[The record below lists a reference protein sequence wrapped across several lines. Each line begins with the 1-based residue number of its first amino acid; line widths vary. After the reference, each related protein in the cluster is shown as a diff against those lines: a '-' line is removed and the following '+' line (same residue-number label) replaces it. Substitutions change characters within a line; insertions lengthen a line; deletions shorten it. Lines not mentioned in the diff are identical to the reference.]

1 MDPGWGQQ
9 DVGWAALL
17 ILFAASLLT
26 VFGWLLQ
33 YARGLWL
40 ARARGGRGPGPALA
54 AEPAGSLRELGVWR
68 SLLRLR
74 PTRAGAPEEPGV
86 RGLLASLFA
95 FKSFRENWQRAWV
108 RALNEQACRDGSSI
122 QIAFEEVPQL
132 PPRASISHV
141 TCVDQSERTMVLHC
155 QLSAEEV
162 MFPVSVTQQSPAA
175 VSMETY
181 HVTLTLPPTQLEVS
195 LEEIPDEGLLVSWA
209 FTDRPDLSLTVL
221 PKLQARERGE
231 EEVELSTIE
240 ELIEDAIVS
249 PFVPPP
255 QLEVSLEEIPDEGL
269 LVSWAFT
276 DRPDLSLTVLPK
288 LQARERGEEEVEL
301 STIEELIEDAIVSTQ
316 PAMMVNLRACSAP
329 GGLVPSE
336 KPPTVPQAQPA
347 ISRPIRLFLRQLRA
361 SHLGGDLEGTGE
373 LCCVAELD
381 NPAQQKW
388 TKPTSAGPDVEWTDD
403 LALDLGPQSR
413 ELTLNVLRN
422 SSSGDTELLGQ
433 VTLPVGSPSRLL
445 SRRQVCP
452 LTLGPGKALG
462 PAATIAVELQY
473 EEGSPRNLGT
483 PAPSTPRPSITPTK
497 KIELDR
503 TIMPD
508 GTIVTT
514 VTTVQS
520 RPRVEGKLDS
530 PSRSPS
536 KVEVTEKTTTVLS
549 ESSGPSSASH
559 SSSRESHLS
568 NGLDPVAET
577 AIRQLTEPSGRAAK
591 KTPTKRSTLIISGVS
606 KVPIAQDELALSLG
620 YAASLEA
627 SMQDDAGTSGGPS
640 SPPPD
645 PPAMSPGPLDPLS
658 SPTSV
663 QEADETTRSDI
674 SERPSVDDVESETG
688 STGALETRSL
698 KDHKVS
704 FLRSGTKLIFRRR
717 PRQKEAGLSQSH
729 DDLSNTTATPSVR
742 KKAGSFSR
750 RLIKRFSFK
759 SKPKANGNP
768 SPQL

>member
-1 MDPGWGQQ
+1 MDPGWGQR

-26 VFGWLLQ
+26 VFAWLLQ

-40 ARARGGRGPGPALA
+40 ARARRDRGRGPALA
-54 AEPAGSLRELGVWR
+54 GEPVGSLRELGVWR

-74 PTRAGAPEEPGV
+74 ATRAGAPEEPGV

-141 TCVDQSERTMVLHC
+141 TCIDQSEHTMVLRC

-162 MFPVSVTQQSPAA
+162 RFPVSVTQQSPAA
-175 VSMETY
+175 ISMETY
-181 HVTLTLPPTQLEVS
+181 HVTLTLPPTQLEVN
-195 LEEIPDEGLLVSWA
+195 LEEIPGEGLLISWA
-209 FTDRPDLSLTVL
+209 FTDHPDLSLMVL
-221 PKLQARERGE
+221 PKLQRGE
-231 EEVELSTIE
+231 EQVELSTIE
-240 ELIEDAIVS
+240 ELI
-249 PFVPPP
+249 
-255 QLEVSLEEIPDEGL
+255 
-269 LVSWAFT
+269 
-276 DRPDLSLTVLPK
+276 K
-288 LQARERGEEEVEL
+288 
-301 STIEELIEDAIVSTQ
+301 DAIVSTQ

-336 KPPTVPQAQPA
+336 KPPMMPQTQPT
-347 ISRPIRLFLRQLRA
+347 IPRPTRLFLRQLRA
-361 SHLGGDLEGTGE
+361 SHLGNELEGTEE

-381 NPAQQKW
+381 NPMQQKW
-388 TKPTSAGPDVEWTDD
+388 TKPTRAGPEVEWTED

-413 ELTLNVLRN
+413 ELTLKVLR
-422 SSSGDTELLGQ
+422 SSSCGDTELLGQ
-433 VTLPVGSPSRLL
+433 ATLPVGSPSRPL
-445 SRRQVCP
+445 SRKQVCP
-452 LTLGPGKALG
+452 LTPGPGKALG
-462 PAATIAVELQY
+462 LAATMAVELQY

-483 PAPSTPRPSITPTK
+483 PTSSTPRPSITPTK

-520 RPRVEGKLDS
+520 RPRIDGKLDS

-549 ESSGPSSASH
+549 ESSGPSNTSH
-559 SSSRESHLS
+559 SSSRDSHLS

-577 AIRQLTEPSGRAAK
+577 AIRQLTEPSGRTAK

-640 SPPPD
+640 SPPSD
-645 PPAMSPGPLDPLS
+645 PPAMSPGPLDALS
-658 SPTSV
+658 SPTSI

-729 DDLSNTTATPSVR
+729 DDLSNATATPSVR

>member
-1 MDPGWGQQ
+1 MDPDWGQR

-17 ILFAASLLT
+17 VLFAASLLT
-26 VFGWLLQ
+26 VLGWLLQ

-54 AEPAGSLRELGVWR
+54 AESAGSLRELGAWR

-74 PTRAGAPEEPGV
+74 ATRAGAPEEPGV

-108 RALNEQACRDGSSI
+108 RALNEQACRDG
-122 QIAFEEVPQL
+122 
-132 PPRASISHV
+132 
-141 TCVDQSERTMVLHC
+141 
-155 QLSAEEV
+155 
-162 MFPVSVTQQSPAA
+162 
-175 VSMETY
+175 
-181 HVTLTLPPTQLEVS
+181 LEVN
-195 LEEIPDEGLLVSWA
+195 LEEIPGEGLLVSWA
-209 FTDRPDLSLTVL
+209 FTDRPDLRLTVL
-221 PKLQARERGE
+221 PKLQNRERGE
-231 EEVELSTIE
+231 EQVELSTIE
-240 ELIEDAIVS
+240 ELIEDSV
-249 PFVPPP
+249 
-255 QLEVSLEEIPDEGL
+255 
-269 LVSWAFT
+269 
-276 DRPDLSLTVLPK
+276 
-288 LQARERGEEEVEL
+288 
-301 STIEELIEDAIVSTQ
+301 VSTQ

-336 KPPTVPQAQPA
+336 KPPLVPQAQPA
-347 ISRPIRLFLRQLRA
+347 IPRPTRLFLRQLRA
-361 SHLGGDLEGTGE
+361 SHLGRELEGTGE
-373 LCCVAELD
+373 VCCVAELD
-381 NPAQQKW
+381 DPMQQKW
-388 TKPTSAGPDVEWTDD
+388 TKPMRAGPEVEWSED
-403 LALDLGPQSR
+403 LTLDLGPQSR
-413 ELTLNVLRN
+413 ELVLKVLRR
-422 SSSGDTELLGQ
+422 SSCGDAEFLGQ
-433 VTLPVGSPSRLL
+433 ATVSVASPSRPL

-452 LTLGPGKALG
+452 LTPGPGKALG
-462 PAATIAVELQY
+462 QAATMAVELQY

-483 PAPSTPRPSITPTK
+483 PTPSTPRPSITPTK

-520 RPRVEGKLDS
+520 RPRVDGKLDS

-549 ESSGPSSASH
+549 ESGGPSSSSH
-559 SSSRESHLS
+559 SSSPGESHLS

-627 SMQDDAGTSGGPS
+627 SMQDDAGPSGGPS
-640 SPPPD
+640 SPPSD
-645 PPAMSPGPLDPLS
+645 PPAMSPGPLDALS

>member
-1 MDPGWGQQ
+1 MDPDWGQR

-17 ILFAASLLT
+17 VLFAASLLT
-26 VFGWLLQ
+26 VLGWLLQ

-54 AEPAGSLRELGVWR
+54 AEPAGSLRELGAWR

-74 PTRAGAPEEPGV
+74 ATRAGAPEEPGV

-132 PPRASISHV
+132 PPKASISHV
-141 TCVDQSERTMVLHC
+141 TCTDQSERTMVLHC

-181 HVTLTLPPTQLEVS
+181 HVTLTLPPTQLEVN
-195 LEEIPDEGLLVSWA
+195 LEEIPGEGLLVSWA
-209 FTDRPDLSLTVL
+209 FTDRPDLRLTVL
-221 PKLQARERGE
+221 PKLQNRERGE
-231 EEVELSTIE
+231 EQVELSTIE
-240 ELIEDAIVS
+240 ELIEDS
-249 PFVPPP
+249 
-255 QLEVSLEEIPDEGL
+255 
-269 LVSWAFT
+269 
-276 DRPDLSLTVLPK
+276 
-288 LQARERGEEEVEL
+288 
-301 STIEELIEDAIVSTQ
+301 IVSTQ

-336 KPPTVPQAQPA
+336 KPPMVPQAQPA
-347 ISRPIRLFLRQLRA
+347 IPRPTRLFLRQLRA
-361 SHLGGDLEGTGE
+361 SHLGRELEGTGE
-373 LCCVAELD
+373 VCCVAELD
-381 NPAQQKW
+381 NPMQQKW
-388 TKPTSAGPDVEWTDD
+388 TKPMRAGPEVEWSED

-413 ELTLNVLRN
+413 ELILKVLR
-422 SSSGDTELLGQ
+422 SSSCGDTEFLGQ
-433 VTLPVGSPSRLL
+433 ATMSVASPSRPL

-452 LTLGPGKALG
+452 LTPGPGKALG
-462 PAATIAVELQY
+462 QAATMAVELQY

-483 PAPSTPRPSITPTK
+483 PTPSTPRPSITPTK

-520 RPRVEGKLDS
+520 RPRVDGKLDS

-549 ESSGPSSASH
+549 ESGGPSSTSH
-559 SSSRESHLS
+559 SSSPGESHLS

-627 SMQDDAGTSGGPS
+627 SMQDDAGPSGGPS
-640 SPPPD
+640 SPPSD
-645 PPAMSPGPLDPLS
+645 PPAMSPGPLDALS

-729 DDLSNTTATPSVR
+729 DDLSNATATPSVR

>member
-1 MDPGWGQQ
+1 MALGWGQQ

-17 ILFAASLLT
+17 FLFAASLLT

-40 ARARGGRGPGPALA
+40 ARARRGRGSGTALA
-54 AEPAGSLRELGVWR
+54 TEPGGSLRELGVWR

-74 PTRAGAPEEPGV
+74 ATRAGAPEEPGV

-132 PPRASISHV
+132 SPRTSISHV
-141 TCVDQSERTMVLHC
+141 TCIDQSERTMVLRC
-155 QLSAEEV
+155 QLFAEEV
-162 MFPVSVTQQSPAA
+162 RFPVSVTQQSPAA

-195 LEEIPDEGLLVSWA
+195 LEEIPGEGLLVSWA
-209 FTDRPDLSLTVL
+209 FTDRPDLSLMVL

-231 EEVELSTIE
+231 EQLELSTIE
-240 ELIEDAIVS
+240 ELI
-249 PFVPPP
+249 
-255 QLEVSLEEIPDEGL
+255 
-269 LVSWAFT
+269 
-276 DRPDLSLTVLPK
+276 K
-288 LQARERGEEEVEL
+288 
-301 STIEELIEDAIVSTQ
+301 DAIVSTQ
-316 PAMMVNLRACSAP
+316 PAMMVNLRACSAA

-336 KPPTVPQAQPA
+336 KPLVMPQAQTS
-347 ISRPIRLFLRQLRA
+347 IIRPTRLFLRQLRA
-361 SHLGGDLEGTGE
+361 FHLGSELRGNEE

-381 NPAQQKW
+381 NPMQQKW
-388 TKPTSAGPDVEWTDD
+388 TKPMRAGPEVEWTED

-413 ELTLNVLRN
+413 ELTLKVLRSGN
-422 SSSGDTELLGQ
+422 CGDTELLGQ
-433 VTLPVGSPSRLL
+433 AKLPVGPPSRPL

-452 LTLGPGKALG
+452 LTPGPGKALG
-462 PAATIAVELQY
+462 PAATMAAELQY
-473 EEGSPRNLGT
+473 EEGSPGNLGT
-483 PAPSTPRPSITPTK
+483 PTPSTPRPSITPTK

-549 ESSGPSSASH
+549 ESSGPSNASH
-559 SSSRESHLS
+559 SSSPGESHLS

-627 SMQDDAGTSGGPS
+627 SMQEDAGTSGGPS
-640 SPPPD
+640 SPPSD
-645 PPAMSPGPLDPLS
+645 PPATSPGPLDALS

>member
-1 MDPGWGQQ
+1 MDPDWGQR

-17 ILFAASLLT
+17 VLFAASLLT
-26 VFGWLLQ
+26 VLGWLLQ

-54 AEPAGSLRELGVWR
+54 AEPAGSQRELGAWR

-74 PTRAGAPEEPGV
+74 ATRAGAPEEPGV

-132 PPRASISHV
+132 PPKASISHV
-141 TCVDQSERTMVLHC
+141 TCTDQSERTMVLHC

-181 HVTLTLPPTQLEVS
+181 HVTLTLPPTQV
-195 LEEIPDEGLLVSWA
+195 EED
-209 FTDRPDLSLTVL
+209 
-221 PKLQARERGE
+221 RGE
-231 EEVELSTIE
+231 EQVELSTIE
-240 ELIEDAIVS
+240 ELIEDS
-249 PFVPPP
+249 
-255 QLEVSLEEIPDEGL
+255 
-269 LVSWAFT
+269 
-276 DRPDLSLTVLPK
+276 
-288 LQARERGEEEVEL
+288 
-301 STIEELIEDAIVSTQ
+301 IVSTQ

-336 KPPTVPQAQPA
+336 KPPMVPQAQPA
-347 ISRPIRLFLRQLRA
+347 IPRPTRLFLRQLRA
-361 SHLGGDLEGTGE
+361 SHLGRELEGTGE
-373 LCCVAELD
+373 VCCVAELD
-381 NPAQQKW
+381 NPMQQKW
-388 TKPTSAGPDVEWTDD
+388 TKPMRAGPEVEWSED

-413 ELTLNVLRN
+413 ELILKVLR
-422 SSSGDTELLGQ
+422 SSSCGDTEFLGQ
-433 VTLPVGSPSRLL
+433 ATMSVASPSRPL

-452 LTLGPGKALG
+452 LTPGPGKALG
-462 PAATIAVELQY
+462 QAATMAVELQY

-483 PAPSTPRPSITPTK
+483 PTPSTPRPSITPTK

-520 RPRVEGKLDS
+520 RPRVDGKLDS

-549 ESSGPSSASH
+549 ESGGPSSTSH

-627 SMQDDAGTSGGPS
+627 SMQDDAGPSGGPS
-640 SPPPD
+640 SPPSD
-645 PPAMSPGPLDPLS
+645 PPAMSPGPLDALS

-729 DDLSNTTATPSVR
+729 DDLSNATATPSVR

>member
-1 MDPGWGQQ
+1 MDPGWGQR

-26 VFGWLLQ
+26 VFAWLLQ

-40 ARARGGRGPGPALA
+40 ARARGARGPGPALA
-54 AEPAGSLRELGVWR
+54 GEPAGSLRELGVWR

-74 PTRAGAPEEPGV
+74 ATRAGAAEEPGV

-141 TCVDQSERTMVLHC
+141 TCVDQSEHTMVLRC

-162 MFPVSVTQQSPAA
+162 RFPVSVTQQSPAA

-181 HVTLTLPPTQLEVS
+181 HVTLTLPPTQLEVN
-195 LEEIPDEGLLVSWA
+195 LEEIPGEGLLISWA

-221 PKLQARERGE
+221 SKLQARERGE
-231 EEVELSTIE
+231 EQVELSTIE
-240 ELIEDAIVS
+240 ELI
-249 PFVPPP
+249 
-255 QLEVSLEEIPDEGL
+255 
-269 LVSWAFT
+269 
-276 DRPDLSLTVLPK
+276 K
-288 LQARERGEEEVEL
+288 
-301 STIEELIEDAIVSTQ
+301 DAIVSTQ

-336 KPPTVPQAQPA
+336 KPPMMPQAQPA
-347 ISRPIRLFLRQLRA
+347 IPRPTRLFLRQLRA
-361 SHLGGDLEGTGE
+361 SHLGNELEGTEE

-381 NPAQQKW
+381 NPMQQKW
-388 TKPTSAGPDVEWTDD
+388 TKPARAGSEVEWTED

-413 ELTLNVLRN
+413 ELTLKVLR
-422 SSSGDTELLGQ
+422 SSSCGDTELLGQ
-433 VTLPVGSPSRLL
+433 ATLPVGSPSRPL

-452 LTLGPGKALG
+452 LTPGPGKALG
-462 PAATIAVELQY
+462 PAATMAVELQY

-483 PAPSTPRPSITPTK
+483 PTSSTPRPSITPTK

-520 RPRVEGKLDS
+520 RPRIDGKLDS

-549 ESSGPSSASH
+549 ESSGPSNTSH
-559 SSSRESHLS
+559 SSSPGDSHLS

-577 AIRQLTEPSGRAAK
+577 AIRQLTEPSGRVAK

-640 SPPPD
+640 SPPSD
-645 PPAMSPGPLDPLS
+645 PPAMSPGPLDALS

-674 SERPSVDDVESETG
+674 SERPSVDDIESETG

-729 DDLSNTTATPSVR
+729 DDLSNATATPSVR

>member
-1 MDPGWGQQ
+1 MDPGWGQR
-9 DVGWAALL
+9 DLGWAALL

-33 YARGLWL
+33 YARGLCL
-40 ARARGGRGPGPALA
+40 VRTSGARSPRPALA
-54 AEPAGSLRELGVWR
+54 TESAGSLRELGVWR
-68 SLLRLR
+68 SLLKLR
-74 PTRAGAPEEPGV
+74 ATRVGAPEEPGV
-86 RGLLASLFA
+86 RSLLASLFA

-108 RALNEQACRDGSSI
+108 RALNEQACKDGSSI
-122 QIAFEEVPQL
+122 QVAFEEVPQL
-132 PPRASISHV
+132 PLRASISHV
-141 TCVDQSERTMVLHC
+141 TCVDQSEHTMVLHC

-181 HVTLTLPPTQLEVS
+181 HITLTLPPTQLEVN
-195 LEEIPDEGLLVSWA
+195 LEEIPGEGLLVSWA
-209 FTDRPDLSLTVL
+209 FKDRPDLSLTVL

-231 EEVELSTIE
+231 E
-240 ELIEDAIVS
+240 
-249 PFVPPP
+249 
-255 QLEVSLEEIPDEGL
+255 Q
-269 LVSWAFT
+269 
-276 DRPDLSLTVLPK
+276 
-288 LQARERGEEEVEL
+288 VEL

-329 GGLVPSE
+329 GGPVPSE
-336 KPPTVPQAQPA
+336 KPPLVTHSKPA
-347 ISRPIRLFLRQLRA
+347 ISRPTRLFLRQLRA
-361 SHLGGDLEGTGE
+361 SHLGNELEGTGE

-381 NPAQQKW
+381 NPMQQKW
-388 TKPTSAGPDVEWTDD
+388 TKPMRAGPEVEWTED
-403 LALDLGPQSR
+403 LALDLGPHSR
-413 ELTLNVLRN
+413 ELALKVLR
-422 SSSGDTELLGQ
+422 SSNCGATELLGQ
-433 VTLPVGSPSRLL
+433 ATLPVGSPSRPL
-445 SRRQVCP
+445 SQRQVCP
-452 LTLGPGKALG
+452 LTPGPGKALG
-462 PAATIAVELQY
+462 PAATVAVELQY
-473 EEGSPRNLGT
+473 EESTPQNLGT
-483 PAPSTPRPSITPTK
+483 PNPSTPRPSITPTK

-520 RPRVEGKLDS
+520 RPRVDGKLDS

-559 SSSRESHLS
+559 SSSPGESHLS

-627 SMQDDAGTSGGPS
+627 SVQDYAGNSGGPS
-640 SPPPD
+640 SPPSD
-645 PPAMSPGPLDPLS
+645 PPAVFPGPLDVLS

-717 PRQKEAGLSQSH
+717 PRQKEPGLSQSH
-729 DDLSNTTATPSVR
+729 DDLSNTTTTPSVR

>member
-40 ARARGGRGPGPALA
+40 ARAPRDQGLGPALV
-54 AEPAGSLRELGVWR
+54 AEPTGSLRELGVWR

-74 PTRAGAPEEPGV
+74 ATRAGAPEEPGV

-155 QLSAEEV
+155 QLSADEV
-162 MFPVSVTQQSPAA
+162 RFPVSVTQQSPAA

-181 HVTLTLPPTQLEVS
+181 HVTLTLPPTQRD
-195 LEEIPDEGLLVSWA
+195 EE
-209 FTDRPDLSLTVL
+209 
-221 PKLQARERGE
+221 Q
-231 EEVELSTIE
+231 VELSTIE
-240 ELIEDAIVS
+240 EMI
-249 PFVPPP
+249 
-255 QLEVSLEEIPDEGL
+255 
-269 LVSWAFT
+269 
-276 DRPDLSLTVLPK
+276 K
-288 LQARERGEEEVEL
+288 
-301 STIEELIEDAIVSTQ
+301 DAIVSTQ

-336 KPPTVPQAQPA
+336 KPPMMSQVQPA
-347 ISRPIRLFLRQLRA
+347 IPRPTRLFLRQLRA
-361 SHLGGDLEGTGE
+361 SHLGNELEGTEE

-381 NPAQQKW
+381 NPMQQKW
-388 TKPTSAGPDVEWTDD
+388 TKPARAGPEVEWTED

-413 ELTLNVLRN
+413 ELTLKVLR
-422 SSSGDTELLGQ
+422 SSSCGETELLGQ
-433 VTLPVGSPSRLL
+433 ATLPVGSPSRLL

-462 PAATIAVELQY
+462 PAATMAVELQY
-473 EEGSPRNLGT
+473 EEGSPQNLGT
-483 PAPSTPRPSITPTK
+483 PTPSTPRPSITPTK

-520 RPRVEGKLDS
+520 RPRIDGKLDS

-549 ESSGPSSASH
+549 ESSGPSNTSH
-559 SSSRESHLS
+559 SSSRESQLS

-577 AIRQLTEPSGRAAK
+577 AIRQLTEPSGRGAK

-627 SMQDDAGTSGGPS
+627 SMQDDTGTRGGPS
-640 SPPPD
+640 SPPSD
-645 PPAMSPGPLDPLS
+645 PPAMSPGPLDALS

-674 SERPSVDDVESETG
+674 SERPSVDDIESETG

-704 FLRSGTKLIFRRR
+704 FLRSGTKLIFRRK

>member
-1 MDPGWGQQ
+1 MEPGRALR
-9 DVGWAALL
+9 DAGWAALL
-17 ILFAASLLT
+17 VLFAASLLT
-26 VFGWLLQ
+26 VLGWLLQ
-33 YARGLWL
+33 SARGWW
-40 ARARGGRGPGPALA
+40 RRGAPGDRSPGPAPA
-54 AEPAGSLRELGVWR
+54 AEPGGPLRELGLWR

-74 PTRAGAPEEPGV
+74 AAPTGAPGEPGV

-108 RALNEQACRDGSSI
+108 RALNEQACRAGSSI
-122 QIAFEEVPQL
+122 QIAFEEAPQL
-132 PPRASISHV
+132 LSRASIGHV
-141 TCVDQSERTMVLHC
+141 TCVDQSENTMVLHC

-181 HVTLTLPPTQLEVS
+181 HITLTLPPTQLEINLKEV
-195 LEEIPDEGLLVSWA
+195 PGEGLLVSWA
-209 FTDRPDLSLTVL
+209 FRNRPDLSLTVR

-231 EEVELSTIE
+231 EQVEVSTIE
-240 ELIEDAIVS
+240 ELIEDAI
-249 PFVPPP
+249 
-255 QLEVSLEEIPDEGL
+255 L
-269 LVSWAFT
+269 
-276 DRPDLSLTVLPK
+276 
-288 LQARERGEEEVEL
+288 
-301 STIEELIEDAIVSTQ
+301 STQ
-316 PAMMVNLRACSAP
+316 PAMMVNLRVCSAP

-336 KPPTVPQAQPA
+336 KPLTLSQAQPA
-347 ISRPIRLFLRQLRA
+347 SLRPTRLLLRQLRA
-361 SHLGGDLEGTGE
+361 SHLGSELEGTGD
-373 LCCVAELD
+373 LRCAAELD
-381 NPAQQKW
+381 NPAQQRW
-388 TKPTSAGPDVEWTDD
+388 TKPTRAGPEVEWTED
-403 LALDLGPQSR
+403 LVLDLGPQSR
-413 ELTLNVLRN
+413 ELVLRVLR
-422 SSSGDTELLGQ
+422 SSHGGDAELLGQ
-433 VTLPVGSPSRLL
+433 ATLPVGSPSRPL

-452 LTLGPGKALG
+452 LTPGPGTALG
-462 PAATIAVELQY
+462 PAATVAVELQY
-473 EEGSPRNLGT
+473 EEGSPGNSTL
-483 PAPSTPRPSITPTK
+483 STPRPSITPTK

-520 RPRVEGKLDS
+520 RPRTGDGKSDS

-536 KVEVTEKTTTVLS
+536 KVEVTEKTTVLS
-549 ESSGPSSASH
+549 EGSGPSSAPN
-559 SSSRESHLS
+559 SSSGESHLA

-627 SMQDDAGTSGGPS
+627 LAQDYARDGSGPS
-640 SPPPD
+640 LPPSD
-645 PPAMSPGPLDPLS
+645 PPATFPGARDALC

-729 DDLSNTTATPSVR
+729 DDLSDTMASPSVR

-759 SKPKANGNP
+759 SKPKANGSP